1 MKRMM
6 IVLFMI
12 SLLQIP
18 NVIARKG
25 VPEPEVKGG
34 SALSSGESLKPETES
49 NLLFFKFPA
58 HQSNKGPQELEFR
71 FRVDNLPYMVE
82 QITIGESDARS
93 RPTIEVLSKYPLRR
107 KNLHLLAKTKTHQV
121 RVIVLINRQVVQ
133 EFSFAEFLTH
143 SRKLKARRNLQPLV
157 ESSNV
162 IFIRPLKAEGDI
174 SIAGF
179 VSDPYCTGDCYNQYA
194 NCAEWDCGSPY
205 VECDSCYPQLNA
217 CLNDC
222 PLICIPDVT
231 VEDRGDEVGCDDY
244 DPRCVGNFVQY
255 THTCLF
261 RLYTLRRTVYCDGS
275 VDEEETNVHYERQ
288 FTTIYTNVWCN

>member
-12 SLLQIP
+12 SLLQLP
-18 NVIARKG
+18 NVIAQNAAS
-25 VPEPEVKGG
+25 EPERKGG
-34 SALSSGESLKPETES
+34 SASRLESLLKPDAES

-71 FRVDNLPYMVE
+71 FRVDNLPYLVE
-82 QITIGESDARS
+82 QITIGESEARS
-93 RPTIEVLSKYPLRR
+93 RPTIDVLSSYPLRR

-133 EFSFAEFLTH
+133 DSSWAEFLAH
-143 SRKLKARRNLQPLV
+143 SRKLKERRSFQPV
-157 ESSNV
+157 VASSKV
-162 IFIRPLKAEGDI
+162 IVIRPLKAEGEL
-174 SIAGF
+174 SIAGY
-179 VSDPYCTGDCYNQYA
+179 VPDPSCTGGCYDQYA

-222 PLICIPDVT
+222 PLICTPDVWC
-231 VEDRGDEVGCDDY
+231 EDRGEEVVCDDY
-244 DPRCVGNFVQY
+244 NPRCVNHFVQY
-255 THTCLF
+255 THSCLL
-261 RLYTLRRTVYCDGS
+261 RLYTFCRTVYCDGS
-275 VDEEETNVHYERQ
+275 VDEHETNVHYERQ
-288 FTTIYTNVWCN
+288 YTTIYTNAWCN